1 MALMTFRSITPVFRF
16 GGLEPGSEYRTHG
29 RFHGADY
36 DVLFERTHPGPGG
49 FRRLTEGA
57 SPETKQRLASV
68 HFHEVFG
75 AADHFVVVDVAYDL
89 SGMSRAEIRDFRKRG
104 NTHESATLGR
114 AVLDALRL
122 HCTAGLLVDRSYDWG
137 WPRQLAV
144 SSSSRRLIPQF
155 AFSHLGT
162 PQSTLPTSA
171 HPALGKTIGAMA
183 RRQYPRS
190 SGALNH
196 VLDLALEY
204 HRVAFN
210 LEHTTHAFLILMTAF
225 EALFKEGQR
234 GSVQKAAIRLAE
246 IVASTPEERAQV
258 VNDFEAALPD
268 GLIKIRNGVAHG
280 NPAITREMASNRYP
294 VLYAYVTRALQEIVV
309 MPKRIVG
316 DPVGYH
322 EWMFDGQ
329 SRDAKLAA
337 VTP

>member
-16 GGLEPGSEYRTHG
+16 GGLEPASEYRTHG

-36 DVLFERTHPGPGG
+36 VVLFERTHPGPGG
-49 FRRLTEGA
+49 FRRLTKGA

-75 AADHFVVVDVAYDL
+75 AANYFIAVDVAYDL
-89 SGMSRAEIRDFRKRG
+89 SGMSRAETRDFRKRG

-137 WPRQLAV
+137 WPRQLAG

-171 HPALGKTIGAMA
+171 HPALGKTIRAMA
-183 RRQYPRS
+183 RRQYQRS

-280 NPAITREMASNRYP
+280 DPAITREMARNRYP
-294 VLYAYVTRALQEIVV
+294 VLYAYATRALREIVV
-309 MPKRIVG
+309 MPKHIVG
-316 DPVGYH
+316 DPAGYH
-322 EWMFDGQ
+322 EWMFGRHLP
-329 SRDAKLAA
+329 SAR
-337 VTP
+337 T